1 MGQGL
6 RLQRHLQGDQGS
18 MTKRVLII
26 GAYGNFGSY
35 ITKKLAA
42 ESDIQVIVA
51 GRSEEK
57 CRVLAEKYKTEY
69 CVLDITK
76 DLPASLQKV
85 KPDIVIHTSGPFQ
98 GQGYD
103 VAEAC
108 INCGCHYIDLADGRE
123 FVANIGRLDQKAK
136 EKGVM
141 VISGASSVPCLT
153 SAIIDQYLPEFQ
165 KLTSID
171 YGITTAQRTNT
182 GLATTAAVLG
192 YAGKPFKTLI
202 RGKMQNVYGWQG
214 LAMRKYPELGYRLL
228 GNCDIP
234 DLALFPAR
242 YKDLETI
249 HFRAGLEISLLH
261 FGLWKLSWLVRL
273 GMLKSLEPFAPL
285 LLKASRLFDCIG
297 SDRSAFHMEIF
308 GIGKNGSQKTTN
320 FYLIAKSG
328 HGPFIPSIP
337 SILCAKMLARGE
349 IKDTGA
355 RPCIGIIS
363 LEQYMTGL
371 RDLDI
376 TSLIK
381 Q

>member
-1 MGQGL
+1 
-6 RLQRHLQGDQGS
+6 

-26 GAYGNFGSY
+26 GAYGNFGSH
-35 ITKKLAA
+35 ITKKLAG
-42 ESDIQVIVA
+42 EPGLQIIVA

-57 CRVLAEKYKTEY
+57 CRALADKYKTEY
-69 CVLDITK
+69 CALDIAK
-76 DLPASLQKV
+76 DFPASLQRIR
-85 KPDIVIHTSGPFQ
+85 PDIVIHTSGPFQ

-108 INCGCHYIDLADGRE
+108 IDYGCHYIDLADGRD
-123 FVANIGRLDQKAK
+123 FVANINQLDQKAK
-136 EKGVM
+136 TKGVSI
-141 VISGASSVPCLT
+141 ISGASSVPTLT
-153 SAIIDQYLPEFQ
+153 SAIIDHYLPEFQ
-165 KLTSID
+165 KLTSVD

-202 RGKMQNVYGWQG
+202 HGKMQDVYGWQG
-214 LAMRKYPELGYRLL
+214 LTLRKYPELDYRLL

-249 HFRAGLEISLLH
+249 RFRAGLEISLIH
-261 FGLWKLSWLVRL
+261 FGLWKLSWLVRF
-273 GMLKSLEPFAPL
+273 GILKSLAPFAPL

-297 SDRSAFHMEIF
+297 SDQSAFHMELS
-308 GIGKNGSQKTTN
+308 GLDRNGAQKTTT

-328 HGPFIPSIP
+328 DGPYIPSIP

-349 IKDTGA
+349 IKQTGA
-355 RPCIGIIS
+355 FPCIGIIS
-363 LEQYMTGL
+363 LEQYLDAMK
-371 RDLDI
+371 DLN
-376 TSLIK
+376 IK
-381 Q
+381 PLKQ